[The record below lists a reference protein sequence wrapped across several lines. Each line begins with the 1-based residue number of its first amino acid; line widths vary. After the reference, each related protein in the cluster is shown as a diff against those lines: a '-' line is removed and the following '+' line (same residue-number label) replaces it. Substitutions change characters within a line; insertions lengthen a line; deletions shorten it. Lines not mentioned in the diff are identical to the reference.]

1 MCVYE
6 RSSLQPT
13 CPTLDSGGLK
23 SGVRPGD
30 QTKQRSRGPFSGETQ
45 ASLRSV
51 ITAQVGGPDL
61 GKPSS
66 HRDVGAMSPGR
77 HHGSSDFLLSLTVK
91 VSRCLEGPSPQ
102 EAPYKGAWEERAEWT
117 TCWMQSGSVKASK
130 ALRAWLGR

>member
-1 MCVYE
+1 M
-6 RSSLQPT
+6 
-13 CPTLDSGGLK
+13 
-23 SGVRPGD
+23 
-30 QTKQRSRGPFSGETQ
+30 
-45 ASLRSV
+45 

-102 EAPYKGAWEERAEWT
+102 EAPYKGAQEETSGVDHMLDAVRKCEDKQGPEGLA
-117 TCWMQSGSVKASK
+117 GSVS
-130 ALRAWLGR
+130 